1 MMTKY
6 DKFNF
11 YFSKQKQAHTFCC
24 LYEIGQ
30 KKPLTKQKSYKCDNQ
45 LITWLTG
52 ITRPAGS
59 CNLVTLKTNF
69 AQYKNFVWNTVLYN
83 C

>member
-1 MMTKY
+1 MTL
-6 DKFNF
+6 
-11 YFSKQKQAHTFCC
+11 
-24 LYEIGQ
+24 LYVMF
-30 KKPLTKQKSYKCDNQ
+30 KTKQKSYKCDQ

-59 CNLVTLKTNF
+59 YNPVTLSTNF
-69 AQYKNFVWNTVLYN
+69 ARDKNFV